1 MADLGNTQIPQNVR
15 DMAETTLTKARQ
27 AVEQFMGEASRLYQ
41 NADASA
47 QAVQAGAREGA
58 RKTAS
63 YAEANIKAAFDFAEQ
78 LVKAKT
84 VQEMGTIQQSYLKS
98 QAEQLQSQMK
108 DLGTTAANT
117 AKAATPSTSRG

>member
-47 QAVQAGAREGA
+47 QAVKAGAREGA

>member
-1 MADLGNTQIPQNVR
+1 MMQGACPEGIPHC
-15 DMAETTLTKARQ
+15 MS
-27 AVEQFMGEASRLYQ
+27 SRTFSGCNPQ
-41 NADASA
+41 
-47 QAVQAGAREGA
+47 
-58 RKTAS
+58 
-63 YAEANIKAAFDFAEQ
+63 
-78 LVKAKT
+78 AKT